1 MGGSVSE
8 RQEYEQFHIL
18 SERRSR
24 LGATRNGSVSERQ
37 EYEQFHI
44 LSGRRSRLGATRNGC
59 VPENDQYGQFPY
71 SPAGNKSYLITN
83 A

>member
-24 LGATRNGSVSERQ
+24 LGATRNG
-37 EYEQFHI
+37 
-44 LSGRRSRLGATRNGC
+44 C
-59 VPENDQYGQFPY
+59 VPESYQYGQFPY

>member
-24 LGATRNGSVSERQ
+24 LRHAER
-37 EYEQFHI
+37 
-44 LSGRRSRLGATRNGC
+44 
-59 VPENDQYGQFPY
+59 
-71 SPAGNKSYLITN
+71 
-83 A
+83 